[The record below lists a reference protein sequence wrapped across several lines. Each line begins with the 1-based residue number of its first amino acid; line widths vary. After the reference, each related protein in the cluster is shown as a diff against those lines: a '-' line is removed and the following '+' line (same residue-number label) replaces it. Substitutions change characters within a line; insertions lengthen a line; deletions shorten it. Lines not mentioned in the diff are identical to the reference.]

1 MLAAAGVGESED
13 LRLDGVEFRILVQGL
28 RKGMFV
34 SRLDRPWI
42 ETPFPLEGI
51 AIHSQGDIDRLTRF
65 CTHVY
70 VDVHRGSRPEAR
82 YIDPLTPDDPSH
94 PPPWLAELRTTF
106 YDDSISLE
114 SEMPQARQV
123 YDEFAHALQDLYGE
137 LQDGGNL
144 DLKVVQNGM
153 RSMIDSVL
161 RNPNACGWLARF
173 KDSDD
178 SLYRHALGCAVWSA
192 ALGRHLG
199 LGRKELDDLV
209 LGCILMDAGKSR
221 LPKEL
226 LGKPGRLD
234 EEEFRLVQ
242 THVSLGIELIN
253 VGAVSERVIDIVR
266 CHHERHDGLGYQ
278 RGLGGSNIPL
288 FARIASLVDCYD
300 ALINVRPHRPAHAP
314 HEAISL
320 LYRSRG
326 RRYQPELVEQ
336 FIQAIGI
343 YPSGTLVELS
353 SGEVAVV
360 VSLNGARR
368 LKPKIMMLLDADK
381 QPLRDFIPLDLLDD
395 PLSDDGRIISIRRG
409 LPPGAFGIRAEELY
423 L

>member
-1 MLAAAGVGESED
+1 LQALERNE
-13 LRLDGVEFRILVQGL
+13 LRILVQGL

-51 AIHSQGDIDRLTRF
+51 EIRSQGDIDRLTRY
-65 CTHVY
+65 CSHVY
-70 VDVHRGSRPEAR
+70 VDIDRGPSPESR
-82 YIDPLTPDDPSH
+82 YLDPLRENDPAH

-106 YDDSISLE
+106 YEDSVSLE
-114 SEMPQARQV
+114 DEMPQARQV
-123 YDEFAHALQDLYGE
+123 YEQFSESLEDLY
-137 LQDGGNL
+137 LQLQGGGNL
-144 DLKVVQNGM
+144 DLRAVQGGM

-199 LGRKELDDLV
+199 LGRRELDDLV
-209 LGCILMDAGKSR
+209 LGCILMDAGKSQLR
-221 LPKEL
+221 PEL
-226 LGKPGRLD
+226 LAKPGRFD
-234 EEEFRLVQ
+234 EDERQEMQ
-242 THVSLGIELIN
+242 AHVPLGLQLID
-253 VGAVSERVIDIVR
+253 VGAVSDTVLDIVR
-266 CHHERHDGLGYQ
+266 FHHERHDGEGYQ
-278 RGLGGSNIPL
+278 RRLAGNLIPL
-288 FARIASLVDCYD
+288 FARIAALVDCYD
-300 ALINVRPHRPAHAP
+300 ALINARPHRPAQAP

-320 LYRSRG
+320 LYRGRG
-326 RRYQPELVEQ
+326 KRYQPELVEQ

-343 YPSGTLVELS
+343 YPSGTLVELN

-368 LKPKIMMLLDADK
+368 LKPRIMLLLDADK
-381 QPLRDFIPLDLLDD
+381 EPYSEFTTLDLLHD
-395 PLSDDGRIISIRRG
+395 PVTSDGHVISIRRG

>member
-1 MLAAAGVGESED
+1 VTGVDEPEHKT
-13 LRLDGVEFRILVQGL
+13 LEGVEFRILVQGL

-51 AIHSQGDIDRLTRF
+51 AIRSQGDIDRLVRY

-70 VDVHRGSRPEAR
+70 VDIERGARPDMK
-82 YIDPLTPDDPSH
+82 YVDPLSSEASSQPV
-94 PPPWLAELRTTF
+94 WLAELRTTF
-106 YDDSISLE
+106 YDESVSLE
-114 SEMPQARQV
+114 AEMPQAREV
-123 YDEFAHALQDLYGE
+123 YEEFAHALQDMYGE

-144 DLKVVQNGM
+144 DLGVVKNGM

-199 LGRKELDDLV
+199 LGRNELDDLV

-221 LPKEL
+221 LPREL
-226 LGKPGRLD
+226 LARKERYND
-234 EEEFRLVQ
+234 EECLQVK
-242 THVSLGIELIN
+242 THVTLGLDLIDT
-253 VGAVSERVIDIVR
+253 GAVSERVVEIV
-266 CHHERHDGLGYQ
+266 CHHHERHDGQGYLQ
-278 RGLGGSNIPL
+278 GLAGNAIPL
-288 FARIASLVDCYD
+288 FARIAALVDCYD
-300 ALINVRPHRPAHAP
+300 ALINVRPHRPPHAP
-314 HEAISL
+314 HEAISM

-368 LKPKIMMLLDADK
+368 LKPKIMLLLDQDK
-381 QPLRDFIPLDLLDD
+381 QPYSDFATLDLLDD
-395 PLSDDGRIISIRRG
+395 PLSDDGRIVSIRRG

>member
-1 MLAAAGVGESED
+1 
-13 LRLDGVEFRILVQGL
+13 LDVLEVRILVQGL

-42 ETPFPLEGI
+42 ETPFPLEGLEI
-51 AIHSQGDIDRLTRF
+51 RSQGDIDRMTRF

-70 VDVHRGSRPEAR
+70 VDMNRGLRPDPR
-82 YIDPLTPDDPSH
+82 YIDPLREEDPAR
-94 PPPWLAELRTTF
+94 PPPWIRQLRTT
-106 YDDSISLE
+106 YYEDSVTLE
-114 SEMPQARQV
+114 QEMPQARRV
-123 YDEFAHALQDLYGE
+123 YEQFSSSLQELYGQ
-137 LQDGGNL
+137 LQGGGNL
-144 DLKVVQNGM
+144 DLAVVEHSM

-178 SLYRHALGCAVWSA
+178 TLYRHALGSAVWSA

-199 LGRKELDDLV
+199 LGRRELDDLV

-221 LPKEL
+221 LPPEL
-226 LGKPGRLD
+226 LAKPGRFD
-234 EEEFRLVQ
+234 EQEFRSVQ
-242 THVSLGIELIN
+242 AHVSLGLELID
-253 VGAVSERVIDIVR
+253 VGAVSETVLDIVR
-266 CHHERHDGLGYQ
+266 YHHERHDGRGYLK
-278 RGLGGSNIPL
+278 GLAGNMIPPY
-288 FARIASLVDCYD
+288 ARIAALIDCYD
-300 ALINVRPHRPAHAP
+300 ALINVRPHRPPLAP
-314 HEAISL
+314 HEAISA

-326 RRYQPELVEQ
+326 KRFQAELVEQ

-343 YPSGTLVELS
+343 YPSGTLVELNT
-353 SGEVAVV
+353 GEVAVV

-368 LKPKIMMLLDADK
+368 LKPRIMLLLDPEK
-381 QPLRDFIPLDLLDD
+381 QPYGDFPTLDLLDD
-395 PLSDDGRIISIRRG
+395 PLTEDGSVVSIRRG

>member
-1 MLAAAGVGESED
+1 MN
-13 LRLDGVEFRILVQGL
+13 GVEVRILVQGL
-28 RKGMFV
+28 RKGMYV

-51 AIHSQGDIDRLTRF
+51 AIRSQGDIDRLTRF
-65 CTHVY
+65 CTHVF
-70 VDVHRGSRPEAR
+70 VDTQRGARPEAR
-82 YIDPLTPDDPSH
+82 YVDPLRADDPAQA
-94 PPPWLAELRTTF
+94 PPWLAELRTTF
-106 YDDSISLE
+106 YDDSVSLDVE
-114 SEMPQARQV
+114 IPQAREV
-123 YDEFAHALQDLYGE
+123 YEEFAKSLQDLYGE
-137 LQDGGNL
+137 LQQGGNL
-144 DLKVVQNGM
+144 DLKVVQSGM

-161 RNPNACGWLARF
+161 RNPNACGWLTRF

-178 SLYRHALGCAVWSA
+178 TLYRHALGSAVWSA

-199 LGRKELDDLV
+199 LGRRELDDLV

-221 LPKEL
+221 LPNEL
-226 LGKPGRLD
+226 LDKPGRFD
-234 EEEFRLVQ
+234 EVEFQQAQ
-242 THVSLGIELIN
+242 THVALGLELIESS
-253 VGAVSERVIDIVR
+253 ALPERVVEIVR
-266 CHHERHDGLGYQ
+266 CHHERHDGKGYP
-278 RGLGGSNIPL
+278 RSLAGNAIPL
-288 FARIASLVDCYD
+288 FARIAALVDCYD

-326 RRYQPELVEQ
+326 HRYQSELVEQ

-343 YPSGTLVELS
+343 YPSGTLVELN

-368 LKPKIMMLLDADK
+368 LKPKIMLLLDPDK
-381 QPLRDFIPLDLLDD
+381 QPYADFATLDLLDD
-395 PLSDDGRIISIRRG
+395 PLTEDGRIVGIRRG